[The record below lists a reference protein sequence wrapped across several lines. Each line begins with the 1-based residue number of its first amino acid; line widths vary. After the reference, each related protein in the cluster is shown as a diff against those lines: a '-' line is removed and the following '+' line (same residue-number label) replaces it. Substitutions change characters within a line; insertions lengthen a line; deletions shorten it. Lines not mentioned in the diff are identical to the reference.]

1 MYLFQQSHETSKKK
15 GKYSI
20 SKLCCAIFYLSFM
33 KPQMLSLEDGEHLR
47 GELW

>member
-1 MYLFQQSHETSKKK
+1 MRQGKK